1 MRLHAVLGN
10 SKVHLAS
17 VIMSWEW
24 EEIYLYC
31 NDKSRVKDFQKG
43 LSKTEASLEHMSS
56 RSTSIQFRKIPSLD
70 RQHNDMLSM
79 IKKTRESLPD
89 FPKAESKDVLF
100 YSGTPSH
107 VALFT
112 TIMGFEEVISFRGKD
127 LVFKASGQ
135 TIEAP
140 VWDIESLLTLHGLSS
155 VDGELQ
161 GVRGLGKRKS
171 LGAAISKRCNY
182 RMELDPKSGTKIKF
196 VWDVPVLPTERK
208 LFQVFVIELRK
219 VLSGSVIH
227 EVDDEYLN
235 NWCRNTRLPP
245 PLSGYFEEE

>member
-17 VIMSWEW
+17 VIMSLKW

-31 NDKSRVKDFQKG
+31 DDKSRVEEFRRSLD
-43 LSKTEASLEHMSS
+43 KTEASLEHRSS
-56 RSTSIQFRKIPSLD
+56 HTVSIRFREIPSLD
-70 RQHNDMLSM
+70 RQQNDMLSM
-79 IKKTRESLPD
+79 IKKTRERLPD
-89 FPKAESKDVLF
+89 FPKASSKDVLF

-112 TIMGFEEVISFRGKD
+112 TIMGFKEVISFRGKV
-127 LVFKASGQ
+127 LVFKASGKI
-135 TIEAP
+135 IEAP
-140 VWDIESLLTLHGLSS
+140 VWDLESLLALHGLSS
-155 VDGELQ
+155 VDGEMR
-161 GVRGLGKRKS
+161 GVMNLGESLKS
-171 LGAAISKRCNY
+171 GISNRCNY
-182 RMELDPKSGTKIKF
+182 HMELDPISGTKIKF
-196 VWDVPVLPTERK
+196 VWEVPVRPAERK
-208 LFQVFVIELRK
+208 LFQVFVIESRK

-235 NWCRNTRLPP
+235 NWCQNTRLPP

>member
-1 MRLHAVLGN
+1 MRLHAVLGD
-10 SKVHLAS
+10 SKVLLAS

-31 NDKSRVKDFQKG
+31 DDKSRVKDFQKG
-43 LSKTEASLEHMSS
+43 LSETEAYLDHMSS
-56 RSTSIQFRKIPSLD
+56 RSTSIQFREIPSLD

-79 IKKTRESLPD
+79 IKKTRERLPD
-89 FPKAESKDVLF
+89 FPKAGSKDVLF

-112 TIMGFEEVISFRGKD
+112 TIMGFKEVISFRGTD

-135 TIEAP
+135 IIESP
-140 VWDIESLLTLHGLSS
+140 VWDIESILALHGLSS
-155 VDGELQ
+155 VDGKLQ
-161 GVRGLGKRKS
+161 GIRKFDQKPLGLK
-171 LGAAISKRCNY
+171 ISKKCNY
-182 RMELDPKSGTKIKF
+182 RMELDPLSGTKIKF
-196 VWDVPVLPTERK
+196 GWEVPVVPTERK
-208 LFQVFVIELRK
+208 LFQVFVIESRK
-219 VLSGSVIH
+219 VLAGSVIH

-245 PLSGYFEEE
+245 PVSGYFEEE